1 MVVETQQTCFVDDKI
16 ASKMEEVQKKLTKK
30 IQSAKKA
37 IKLFES
43 GTVEEAYKK
52 AMEEAKNISDEMER
66 NFKVSIIENEQQRN
80 IAIYKAAQNFLKNHS
95 Q

>member
-16 ASKMEEVQKKLTKK
+16 ASEMEEVQKKLTKK

>member
-1 MVVETQQTCFVDDKI
+1 MVVETQQTCLVDDKI
-16 ASKMEEVQKKLTKK
+16 ASEMEEVQKKLTKK

-52 AMEEAKNISDEMER
+52 SMEEAKNISDEMER

>member
-1 MVVETQQTCFVDDKI
+1 MVVETQQTCLVDDKI
-16 ASKMEEVQKKLTKK
+16 ASEMEEVQKKLTKK